1 MMRRVLLRYVGLEV
15 LKAILL
21 ALFGLVGLLAVFT
34 VLEEVQA
41 FQNQYGF
48 FSALKFVALSLPR
61 LFYETIPFGVLI
73 GGLVGLGGLAARSEL
88 IVMRASGLSTYQI
101 VGYAMLPAAFVAL
114 VGTAVGEF
122 VLPEAER
129 DARLGRQQ
137 AREQAETIAP
147 EFGVW
152 TRDGKAFLHLESVR
166 DHQIKGLK
174 VVLI

>member
-1 MMRRVLLRYVGLEV
+1 MMPFILLRYVGLEV

-21 ALFGLVGLLAVFT
+21 ALFALVGLLAVFT

-48 FSALKFVALSLPR
+48 FNALKFVALSLPR

-101 VGYAMLPAAFVAL
+101 VGY
-114 VGTAVGEF
+114 
-122 VLPEAER
+122 
-129 DARLGRQQ
+129 
-137 AREQAETIAP
+137 
-147 EFGVW
+147 
-152 TRDGKAFLHLESVR
+152 
-166 DHQIKGLK
+166 
-174 VVLI
+174 